1 MASTIL
7 GVALN
12 ETPTALNNAAFEQ
25 EGHALGTIH
34 VDHRG
39 YRWMY
44 VRAEGALSVGTVV
57 AIDEAYDAFPLTKA
71 LADAGNK
78 IGISQVA
85 AADED
90 FCWVLIQGIG
100 QALVLSLC
108 AADVALY
115 TCATAG
121 SLDDTP
127 TSQTKIN
134 GAILTTARAASDG
147 LAPVRLTVEPF
158 AV

>member
-1 MASTIL
+1 MANTIL

-12 ETPTALNNAAFEQ
+12 DTPTALNNTAFEQ
-25 EGHALGTIH
+25 EGHALGTVH

-57 AIDEAYDAFPLTKA
+57 AIDEAFDAFPLTKA

-78 IGISQVA
+78 IGVAQVA

-90 FCWVLIQGIG
+90 FCWVLVYGIG
-100 QALVLSLC
+100 QALVLASC

-121 SLDDTP
+121 SLDDTT

-134 GAILTTARAASDG
+134 GIVLTTARGGTDG
-147 LAPVRLTVEPF
+147 LAPVRLTIEPF

>member
-1 MASTIL
+1 MANTLL
-7 GVALN
+7 GVDLTD
-12 ETPTALNNAAFEQ
+12 TPTALNNTAFEQ
-25 EGHALGTIH
+25 QGHALGTVH

-44 VRAEGALSVGTVV
+44 VRAEGALAVGTVV
-57 AIDEAYDAFPLTKA
+57 AIDELFDARPITKA
-71 LADAGNK
+71 LADAGEK
-78 IGISQVA
+78 IGVSQVV

-90 FCWVLIQGIG
+90 FCWVLIYGIG

-121 SLDDTP
+121 SLDDASA
-127 TSQTKIN
+127 SQTQIR
-134 GAILTTARAASDG
+134 GIVLTTARGGTDG
-147 LAPVRLTVEPF
+147 LAPCRLTTEPF
-158 AV
+158 SL